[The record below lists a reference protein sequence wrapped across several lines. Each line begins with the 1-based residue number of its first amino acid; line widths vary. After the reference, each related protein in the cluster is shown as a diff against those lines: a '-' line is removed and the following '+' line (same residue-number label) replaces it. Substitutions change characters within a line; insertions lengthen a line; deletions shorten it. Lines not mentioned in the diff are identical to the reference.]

1 MERAQ
6 LGCSHSHLG
15 ETLSL
20 NLGSSIVNVAG
31 DTAPATRDKSIGC
44 VTRFI
49 LSIQDQDA
57 KSCSVTWVSLSVP
70 NFSSFASSLQFNSI
84 PNTWEIL
91 IPCDVRTF
99 RRKTDFFK
107 EYIFLVSGIPCH

>member
-6 LGCSHSHLG
+6 LGCFHCHLG

-31 DTAPATRDKSIGC
+31 DTESAKRDQSVGC

-49 LSIQDQDA
+49 LSIPGQDA
-57 KSCSVTWVSLSVP
+57 KLYSVTWVSLSVP
-70 NFSSFASSLQFNSI
+70 RFSSFPSLFNL
-84 PNTWEIL
+84 IL
-91 IPCDVRTF
+91 SQILG
-99 RRKTDFFK
+99 K
-107 EYIFLVSGIPCH
+107 Y